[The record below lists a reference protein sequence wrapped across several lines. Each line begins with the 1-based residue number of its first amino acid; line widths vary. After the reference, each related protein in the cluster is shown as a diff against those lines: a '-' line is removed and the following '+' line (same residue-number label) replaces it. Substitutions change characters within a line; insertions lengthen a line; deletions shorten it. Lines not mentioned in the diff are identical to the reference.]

1 MTLSY
6 SQRRALS
13 KRNTASLAREER
25 EYRAHLA
32 AEAKARSERA
42 KATHEARLAKDAA
55 DHAAALPLI
64 PTLEPGDEVRDA
76 FDAWYPV
83 VRLNAKTVTV
93 ALGGTWTERIPF
105 AKVLEVRKVAK

>member
-32 AEAKARSERA
+32 AEAKDRAERVRVL
-42 KATHEARLAKDAA
+42 HEARQAWDAA
-55 DHAAALPLI
+55 DHAVALPLI
-64 PTLEPGDEVRDA
+64 PTLEPGDFIRDNYG
-76 FDAWYPV
+76 DWYAV
-83 VRLNAKTVTV
+83 VRVNAKTVTV
-93 ALGGTWTERIPF
+93 AFGGTWEGRIPF
-105 AKVLEVRKVAK
+105 AKVLEVRKVTQ